1 MSANTTINQAQGH
14 WLLAKMGKKVLRPG
28 GIELTQ
34 KMLKNLNITGSDKVV
49 EFAPGLG
56 LTAKM
61 TLEKNPESY
70 TGVELN
76 QEAGDIARKHLQK
89 NHLQAK
95 HLKANHLQEKSG
107 SNKHN
112 FKIVIGNASATTLAD
127 ESYTKVY
134 GEAMLTM
141 QSDRKK
147 ADIISEAYRI
157 LQTGGLYG
165 IHELGLQP
173 EDITDELKSEI
184 QRALSRVIKVNA
196 RPLTIKEW
204 SALGEA
210 QGFKVKTT
218 ASNAMAL
225 LQPKRLLADEGFFGV
240 LRIGF
245 NVLTH
250 PKERSRI
257 LAMRNVFK
265 QYHQHL
271 NAVSVVFEK

>member
-1 MSANTTINQAQGH
+1 
-14 WLLAKMGKKVLRPG
+14 
-28 GIELTQ
+28 
-34 KMLKNLNITGSDKVV
+34 MLKNLNITGSDKVV

-76 QEAGDIARKHLQK
+76 QEAGDIARKHLQE
-89 NHLQAK
+89 
-95 HLKANHLQEKSG
+95 NHLQEKSG

-147 ADIISEAYRI
+147 AEIISEAYRI

-184 QRALSRVIKVNA
+184 QHALSRVIKVNA

-210 QGFKVKTT
+210 QGFKVKIT
-218 ASNAMAL
+218 ASNTMAL
-225 LQPKRLLADEGFFGV
+225 LQLKRLLADEGVFGV
-240 LRIGF
+240 MRIGF

-250 PKERSRI
+250 PKERRRI
-257 LAMRNVFK
+257 LAMRKVFK